1 MSGEPLLPVY
11 LLTGTDGAKV
21 RRALGRLRARIGNE
35 TLELLHAS
43 DTSGADAVEACN
55 AMGLFGSE
63 ADRLVV
69 VEGVERWK
77 ADDAQAIAAY
87 LLDPTPGSI
96 LALATDE
103 PPRTPALADALK
115 KGGKVLTFDIP
126 KPRDLPGWVRAQLEG
141 LNLRLDGEAV
151 RALIEIVGDD
161 PTALTTELEKI
172 AAWAGTEPVSRR
184 DVEQLAVSAQEPP
197 GWALGDAWG
206 TRNVQT
212 TLEACEAA
220 LEHNDAFVVAMKLTG
235 QVELVRAAQGFA
247 EEGLSAKEIAKKV
260 RRHEFRVRK
269 ALDHSRNYSREDL
282 DEAIVRLA
290 ELDEALKGA
299 SRLTGELELTRA
311 VVDVMRAAE
320 LAHH

>member
-1 MSGEPLLPVY
+1 MSREPLLPVY
-11 LLTGTDGAKV
+11 LLTGTDGSKV
-21 RRALGRLRARIGNE
+21 RRALSRLRTRIGNE

-43 DTSGADAVEACN
+43 DTSGAAAVEACN

-77 ADDAQAIAAY
+77 AEDAQAIAEY
-87 LLDPTPGSI
+87 LVDPAPGSI
-96 LALATDE
+96 LALVTEE
-103 PPRTPALADALK
+103 PPKASTLADALK
-115 KGGKVLTFDIP
+115 KGGKVLAFDIP
-126 KPRDLPGWVRAQLEG
+126 RPRDLPGLVRAQLEG
-141 LNLRLDGEAV
+141 LHLQLDGEAV

-161 PTALTTELEKI
+161 STALTTELEKI
-172 AAWAGTEPVSRR
+172 SAWAGTEPVSRR
-184 DVEQLAVSAQEPP
+184 EVEHLAVSAHEPP

-206 TRNVQT
+206 SRNLQA

-220 LEHNDAFVVAMKLTG
+220 LEHNDPFVVAMKLTG
-235 QVELVRAAQGFA
+235 QVELVRAVQVLA
-247 EEGLSAKEIAKKV
+247 EEGLATKEIAKKV

-269 ALDHSRNYSREDL
+269 ALDHSRNYARAEL
-282 DEAIVRLA
+282 DDAIVRLA

-299 SRLTGELELTRA
+299 SRLAGELELIRG
-311 VVDVMRAAE
+311 VVDVTRTSE

>member
-1 MSGEPLLPVY
+1 
-11 LLTGTDGAKV
+11 
-21 RRALGRLRARIGNE
+21 
-35 TLELLHAS
+35 
-43 DTSGADAVEACN
+43 
-55 AMGLFGSE
+55 MGLFGSE

-69 VEGVERWK
+69 VEGVERWN
-77 ADDAQAIAAY
+77 AEDAQAIAAY
-87 LLDPTPGSI
+87 LVDPAPGSI
-96 LALATDE
+96 LALVTDE
-103 PPRTPALADALK
+103 LPKASTLADALK

-141 LNLRLDGEAV
+141 LHLQLDGEAV

-172 AAWAGTEPVSRR
+172 SAWAGTEPVSRR
-184 DVEQLAVSAQEPP
+184 DVEHLAVSAHEPP

-206 TRNVQT
+206 SRNVQA

-220 LEHNDAFVVAMKLTG
+220 LEHNDPFVVAMKLTG
-235 QVELVRAAQGFA
+235 QVELVRAVQVFA
-247 EEGLSAKEIAKKV
+247 DEGLAAKEIAKKV

-269 ALDHSRNYSREDL
+269 ARDHSRNYSREEL
-282 DEAIVRLA
+282 DDAIVRLA

-299 SRLTGELELTRA
+299 SRLGGELELIRGVIDVTRTS
-311 VVDVMRAAE
+311 E